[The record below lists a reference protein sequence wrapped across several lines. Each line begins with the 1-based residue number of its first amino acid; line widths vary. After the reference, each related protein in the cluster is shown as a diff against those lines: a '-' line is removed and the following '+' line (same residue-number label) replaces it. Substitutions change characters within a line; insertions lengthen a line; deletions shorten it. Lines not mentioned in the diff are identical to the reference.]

1 MPDGPHL
8 HLDVD
13 VATVRTMRETLAQSS
28 GERNTGK
35 LALELRAEGSNS
47 ELKEDR
53 DDHGA

>member
-1 MPDGPHL
+1 MTVIILMPDGPDL

-35 LALELRAEGSNS
+35 LALELRAEGGQ
-47 ELKEDR
+47 R
-53 DDHGA
+53 